1 VVDGE
6 AARSVLE
13 DVVRGLQCSSGSGS
27 GSSGGG
33 DDGWPSS
40 KQQLDSGG
48 LDLTGR

>member
-6 AARSVLE
+6 AARSILE
-13 DVVRGLQCSSGSGS
+13 DGVCGLQCSSGSGS

-40 KQQLDSGG
+40 MQQLDSGG